1 MPRRKKVN
9 YKRLVGGDP
18 RFGSSL
24 VHKMINVVMRQGKK
38 GVATAI
44 VYGAIDAL
52 VKKAGGNE
60 NVGFTL
66 FEKAVEV
73 VKPAFEVK
81 SRRVGGGVYQVPME
95 VRPERALML
104 ALRWIVD
111 AANAR
116 NDKTMDVR
124 LSAELM
130 DAVENK
136 GGAMKKRADVHRM
149 AEANRAFSYYAW

>member
-1 MPRRKKVN
+1 MPRRKRVN
-9 YKRLVGGDP
+9 FKRLVGGDP

-44 VYGAIDAL
+44 VYAAIDSL
-52 VKKAGGNE
+52 ILKAGGNE
-60 NVGFTL
+60 KVGYTL
-66 FEKAVEV
+66 FEKAIEV
-73 VKPAFEVK
+73 IKPTFEVK

-104 ALRWIVD
+104 ALRWLIQ
-111 AANAR
+111 AANSR
-116 NDKTMDVR
+116 NEKTMGVK
-124 LSAELM
+124 LAAELM

-136 GGAMKKRADVHRM
+136 GGAIKKRTDVHRM